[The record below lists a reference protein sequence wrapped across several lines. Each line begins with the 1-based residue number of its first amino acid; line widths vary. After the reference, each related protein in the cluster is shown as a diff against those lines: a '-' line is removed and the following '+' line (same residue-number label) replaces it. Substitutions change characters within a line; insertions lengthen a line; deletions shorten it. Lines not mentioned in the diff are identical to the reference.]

1 MLIFNVASRKASIG
15 KKKGQTLYFAKAV
28 AGGRLTATAVE
39 DYIADKTTLTR
50 GDVRHAITS
59 LAELVRWALSEGL
72 AVDLADLGSFK
83 VEATSKMVDRMEDVN
98 ATIIKQPKVRFF
110 PRRAMVQYAQR
121 VAISVRSGQEAI
133 PSGTNTS
140 TPDGGTTPNPNVED
154 EYL

>member
-28 AGGRLTATAVE
+28 AGGRLTAAAVE

-59 LAELVRWALSEGL
+59 LAEVVRWALSEGL

-83 VEATSKMVDRMEDVN
+83 VEASSKMVDRMEDVN
-98 ATIIKQPKVRFF
+98 AAIIKLPKVRFF

-121 VAISVRSGQEAI
+121 VAISVRVGQEAI
-133 PSGTNTS
+133 PSAPS
-140 TPDGGTTPNPNVED
+140 SPDKPSGDAGSPGSGEH
-154 EYL
+154 L

>member
-28 AGGRLTATAVE
+28 AGGRLTAAAVE

-59 LAELVRWALSEGL
+59 LAEVVRWALSEGL

-83 VEATSKMVDRMEDVN
+83 VEASSKMVDRMEDVN
-98 ATIIKQPKVRFF
+98 AAIIKLPKVRFF

-121 VAISVRSGQEAI
+121 VAISVRVGQEAI
-133 PSGTNTS
+133 PSAPS
-140 TPDGGTTPNPNVED
+140 SPDKASGDAGSPGSGEH
-154 EYL
+154 L